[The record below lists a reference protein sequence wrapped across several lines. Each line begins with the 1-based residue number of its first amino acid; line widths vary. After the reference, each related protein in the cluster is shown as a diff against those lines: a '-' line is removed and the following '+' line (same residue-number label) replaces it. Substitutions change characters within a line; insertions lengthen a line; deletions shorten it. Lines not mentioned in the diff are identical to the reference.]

1 MCEYGF
7 HCPDPDTCDKTTPPE
22 PTSERYYAWWGG
34 RVIEL
39 VPGSAEYQDCPA
51 CDDEWQGGSLDTVA
65 VHLND
70 DHKWKREQ
78 IADWLDALPIDL
90 RVVAPSGEKQSITLA
105 DLIREGCEDTS
116 NASAGTGMSKRRAPW
131 APPCTR
137 QTSAGGWSHEMDRA
151 SAAPDRPLRLPR
163 LPAPA
168 R

>member
-105 DLIREGCEDTS
+105 DLIREGCEDTRQCFGRYG
-116 NASAGTGMSKRRAPW
+116 NVEETCALGAALHAANKR
-131 APPCTR
+131 
-137 QTSAGGWSHEMDRA
+137 GWLE
-151 SAAPDRPLRLPR
+151 P
-163 LPAPA
+163 
-168 R
+168 